1 MTVEFTAAG
10 ELQGGGADGM
20 MPFVYGHVDPTLFP
34 IEQLQQ
40 ALREVL
46 AVHGASALNYGAGR
60 GYGEL
65 RAYLREKLSR
75 DEGLGVETNELMLT
89 SGASAGL
96 DTAVRLFTAPGDTVL
111 VEAPSYHEALANIRD
126 HPVKLAAVPLD
137 KEGLVVEALAE
148 RLESLTLAGERPAL
162 LYTIPSSQNPSGV
175 TLGAERR
182 PRVLELAYR
191 YRLLVVEDDV
201 YRDLCFCDT
210 PPPSLYALDTEG
222 VVIRLGS
229 FSKVLAPG
237 LRLGWVL
244 GPAEHIERMANCG
257 LTLSGG
263 GANPFLAYM
272 VSAYCRRGWL
282 EPHIDGLRKSYQ
294 QRRDVLLAALEAHMP
309 PGVTWTE
316 PGGGFFVW
324 LTLPAPLT
332 ASAVLAEAERHGV
345 TFLPGEPFYA
355 EGGGERHVRLPFS
368 FLEPQDLARG
378 VEILADITSRG

>member
-1 MTVEFTAAG
+1 MTVEFI
-10 ELQGGGADGM
+10 QGGGADGM
-20 MPFVYGHVDPTLFP
+20 MPFVYGHVDPALFP
-34 IEQLQQ
+34 IEHLQQ
-40 ALREVL
+40 ASRDAL
-46 AVHGASALNYGAGR
+46 AVHGASALNYGAGL
-60 GYGEL
+60 GFGEL
-65 RAYLREKLSR
+65 RTYLREKLNR
-75 DEGLGVETNELMLT
+75 DEGLGVETDELMLT

-96 DTAVRLFTAPGDTVL
+96 DTVVRLFTAPGDTVL
-111 VEAPSYHEALANIRD
+111 VEAPSYHEAVANIRD

-137 KEGLVVEALAE
+137 KEGLVVDALAE

-162 LYTIPSSQNPSGV
+162 LYTIPSFQNPSGV

-201 YRDLCFCDT
+201 YRDLCFHDT
-210 PPPSLYALDTEG
+210 PPRSLYALDNKG

-229 FSKVLAPG
+229 FSKILAPG
-237 LRLGWVL
+237 LRLGWVM
-244 GPAEHIERMANCG
+244 GPAVHIERMVNCG

-263 GANPFLAYM
+263 GANPFVACM
-272 VSAYCRRGWL
+272 VAVYCRRGWL
-282 EPHIDGLRKSYQ
+282 EPHIDALRKSYR

-332 ASAVLAEAERHGV
+332 ASAVLAQAGRHGV
-345 TFLPGEPFYA
+345 TFLTGEPFYA

-368 FLEPQDLARG
+368 YLQPQDLARG